1 MPTTLKW
8 PLITKE
14 NPKSLIAE
22 SYKGLRTN
30 IDFSRLD
37 AKVKSIIVTSATLGE
52 GKSTTVA
59 NLAIA
64 YAETGRSVL
73 IIDGD
78 LRNPAMH
85 RIFNISNNIG
95 LSNVLFDKDDLSKAI
110 QSTRTLNLSV
120 MTSGAVPPNPSEIL
134 GSKRMEALMEEVK
147 SEYDL
152 VILDTPPL
160 LPFTDAQVATPLCE
174 GVVMVIKAGGASR
187 KDIVKATA
195 SLEFVGAHV
204 LGAVLNQASRKTLST
219 AYHEEQ

>member
-8 PLITKE
+8 PLITKQ

-37 AKVKSIIVTSATLGE
+37 ARVKSVLVTSAALGE

-73 IIDGD
+73 IVDGD

-85 RIFNISNNIG
+85 RIFNLSNDKG
-95 LSNVLFDKDDLSKAI
+95 LSHVLFNTADLEKNI
-110 QSTRTLNLSV
+110 QASRTMNLSV
-120 MTSGAVPPNPSEIL
+120 LTSGPVPPNPSEIV
-134 GSKRMEALMEEVK
+134 GSRQMEALMEEVK
-147 SEYDL
+147 SQYDL
-152 VILDTPPL
+152 VILDTPPI
-160 LPFTDAQVATPLCE
+160 LPFTDAQVATTLCD
-174 GVVMVIKAGGASR
+174 GVVLVIKSGGESR
-187 KDIVKATA
+187 KDITKAIT
-195 SLEFVGAHV
+195 SLEFVGARI
-204 LGAVLNQASRKTLST
+204 LGAVLNQASRKTLSA
-219 AYHEEQ
+219 AYHD

>member
-8 PLITKE
+8 PLITKQ

-37 AKVKSIIVTSATLGE
+37 AKVKSIMVTSAALGE

-73 IIDGD
+73 IVDGD

-85 RIFNISNNIG
+85 KIFNLSNEKG
-95 LSNVLFDKDDLSKAI
+95 LSNVLFNTAELEKNI
-110 QSTRTLNLSV
+110 QPSRTMNLSV
-120 MTSGAVPPNPSEIL
+120 LTSGPVPPNPSEIL
-134 GSKRMEALMEEVK
+134 GSRQMEALMDEVK
-147 SEYDL
+147 SQYDL
-152 VILDTPPL
+152 VILDTPPI
-160 LPFTDAQVATPLCE
+160 LPFTDAQVATPLCD
-174 GVVMVIKAGGASR
+174 GAVLVIKAGGESR
-187 KDIVKATA
+187 KDIAKAVS
-195 SLEFVGAHV
+195 SLEFVGAHL
-204 LGAVLNQASRKTLST
+204 LGAVLNQANRKTLVS
-219 AYHEEQ
+219 AYHEQ